1 MRRAGAWV
9 ALAAACCC
17 AAADREAPDVA
28 VFTLST
34 IPVRA
39 DGAAVYEL
47 DAGERL
53 SAEVGADL
61 PGDPGRALAEVRRR
75 LDARE
80 SRTLR
85 RALAVAGEGN
95 ALASELGI
103 ERLPAVVVEGRYV
116 VYGER
121 DARRAVDRVAAW
133 RRANE
138 TATVD
143 SGPGNARSIPLPDPG
158 TPPAR
163 SLSRGGDRR

>member
-1 MRRAGAWV
+1 MTRAGVWM
-9 ALAAACCC
+9 ALAAAWCC
-17 AAADREAPDVA
+17 AAAEPEAPGVA

-75 LDARE
+75 LDAPEGRA
-80 SRTLR
+80 LR
-85 RALAVAGEGN
+85 RALADAARGD
-95 ALASELGI
+95 ALASRLGI
-103 ERLPAVVVEGRYV
+103 ERLPAVVLDGRYA
-116 VYGER
+116 VYGVR
-121 DARRAVDRVAAW
+121 DARRAVELVRAW
-133 RRANE
+133 RLDNE
-138 TATVD
+138 DSVH

-163 SLSRGGDRR
+163 SLPRGGDRR